1 MTVPYSISAAHL
13 LAEPG
18 DVTLIDSLLT
28 QAQRFDG
35 LAQLSLEPQIPT
47 TICLM
52 TMRSRPLSRLAA
64 RFFEVVRKQQ
74 L

>member
-13 LAEPG
+13 LVEPG

-28 QAQRFDG
+28 QAQ
-35 LAQLSLEPQIPT
+35 LSLKPQIPT

-64 RFFEVVRKQQ
+64 RFFEIVRKQQ

>member
-1 MTVPYSISAAHL
+1 M
-13 LAEPG
+13 
-18 DVTLIDSLLT
+18 TLIDSLLT

-64 RFFEVVRKQQ
+64 RFVEILRKQ
-74 L
+74 

>member
-35 LAQLSLEPQIPT
+35 LVQLAVTPEIPI

-52 TMRSRPLSRLAA
+52 TVRSRPLSRLAA
-64 RFFEVVRKQQ
+64 RFVEIVRQ
-74 L
+74 